1 MYLIL
6 IYQLE
11 HEKKVELWNGQII
24 ILKIDYSTEIPD
36 SSLKKVILAEMIEGL
51 KIELSAGRAIT
62 LNNLA

>member
-11 HEKKVELWNGQII
+11 HEKKVELRNGQII
-24 ILKIDYSTEIPD
+24 ILKIDCSTEIPD
-36 SSLKKVILAEMIEGL
+36 SSLKEVILAEMIEGL

-62 LNNLA
+62 LNNLV